1 LEEPCAQTL
10 SGKKTKIHQGF
21 LKFISCLEIL
31 RGTVSQ
37 ETKRTGERR
46 HCKWCA
52 KWAQL
57 CGLFDLIRSTP
68 LANCLKDI
76 RYVSRVSI
84 CSLRN
89 MDDPGTSQTDVIIA
103 GCVAFLD
110 VLRYGA
116 LREDSR
122 LLRQDLHPEDGSSLS
137 MDLQLC
143 RIQDW
148 PDCSYLL
155 TIPRL
160 HIFWPY
166 HSVGSWQHD
175 LNGILS
181 TFSWKKVVLNCKHMA
196 AV

>member
-1 LEEPCAQTL
+1 MSAGIASGAQSEPN
-10 SGKKTKIHQGF
+10 F
-21 LKFISCLEIL
+21 
-31 RGTVSQ
+31 V
-37 ETKRTGERR
+37 
-46 HCKWCA
+46 
-52 KWAQL
+52 
-57 CGLFDLIRSTP
+57 GLFDLIRSTP